1 MSTLTAEQ
9 DLIDIIVQKL
19 KENTTQDVTVIP
31 MRDYTEERTQNMI
44 IVGISNVS
52 NVNPT
57 LPDYDYTVDI
67 LIDCFFDQDRGG
79 YFFQIIKNEVLD
91 YLEKYLNNQPLLPQ
105 MFDDFPVVGLF
116 LNGISNSTSDEGNQC
131 TVSLQAIASFG

>member
-19 KENTTQDVTVIP
+19 KDNTTQDVTVIP
-31 MRDYTEERTQNMI
+31 MRDYTEERKDNMI

-67 LIDCFFDQDRGG
+67 LVDCFYD
-79 YFFQIIKNEVLD
+79 
-91 YLEKYLNNQPLLPQ
+91 
-105 MFDDFPVVGLF
+105 
-116 LNGISNSTSDEGNQC
+116 
-131 TVSLQAIASFG
+131 